1 MKAIGI
7 TNQRETTVAWRKD
20 NGLPLCN
27 AIVWHDAR
35 TKGIVDDIIQ
45 KHPNKGQDVIKL
57 ECGLPV
63 STYFSASKVGLYFYY
78 VSIDH
83 GPLSKLFSSAI
94 HTSLCKH
101 EHALLKISDEVDD
114 G

>member
-1 MKAIGI
+1 MKRKYSLDQVKAIGI

-45 KHPNKGQDVIKL
+45 KHPNKGQDVIKH

-63 STYFSASKVGLYFYY
+63 STYFSASKVSTTVQWVG
-78 VSIDH
+78 VR
-83 GPLSKLFSSAI
+83 SSTIIAQV
-94 HTSLCKH
+94 
-101 EHALLKISDEVDD
+101 LLTL
-114 G
+114 